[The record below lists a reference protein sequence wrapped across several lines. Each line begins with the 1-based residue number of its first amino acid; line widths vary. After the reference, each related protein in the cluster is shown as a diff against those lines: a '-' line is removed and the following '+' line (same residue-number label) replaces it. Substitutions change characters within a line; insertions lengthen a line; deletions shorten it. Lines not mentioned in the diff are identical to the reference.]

1 MNGVYQGTLVYI
13 VIFCL
18 MEIYWVVYKPMRVLS
33 DCGVEV
39 VINLN
44 SIGIAKLYGSIKTIT
59 TTMIKGAAQM
69 ETHYMLHLNYSLKN
83 LLIEFRED
91 AQVVS

>member
-1 MNGVYQGTLVYI
+1 MNGIYQETWVYI

-18 MEIYWVVYKPMRVLS
+18 MEICSVVYKPRKVLS

-39 VINLN
+39 VIYLN
-44 SIGIAKLYGSIKTIT
+44 SIGIAKFYGSIKTIT

-69 ETHYMLHLNYSLKN
+69 ETHYTLHLNYFLKN

-91 AQVVS
+91 AQVAS